1 MAILETANEDK
12 DMVTKRKSKKAK
24 AKPKR
29 KKAVSPNHNGTR
41 PAEKGF
47 LDLKLEEL
55 EAKLI
60 TASLKKNDGSIRA
73 AAFELGCNRGGLYK
87 RMMRLG
93 IEYDDYRAA

>member
-1 MAILETANEDK
+1 MAT
-12 DMVTKRKSKKAK
+12 
-24 AKPKR
+24 KR
-29 KKAVSPNHNGTR
+29 KKAKRKKRTSPNHNGAR
-41 PAEKGF
+41 PVEKGY

-60 TASLKKNDGSIRA
+60 TNSLKKNDGSIRA

-93 IEYDDYRAA
+93 IEYEDYRAA

>member
-1 MAILETANEDK
+1 MA
-12 DMVTKRKSKKAK
+12 TKRKKTKAK
-24 AKPKR
+24 AKR
-29 KKAVSPNHNGTR
+29 KKAISPNHQGAR
-41 PAEKGF
+41 PVEKGV
-47 LDLKLEEL
+47 LDQKLEEL

-60 TASLKKNDGSIRA
+60 TQSLRRHDGSIRA

>member
-1 MAILETANEDK
+1 MAILETRQQLEEA
-12 DMVTKRKSKKAK
+12 DMAAKRKKAK
-24 AKPKR
+24 AKR
-29 KKAVSPNHNGTR
+29 KKGVSPNHQGTR
-41 PAEKGF
+41 PAEKGI
-47 LDLKLEEL
+47 LDQKLEEL

-60 TASLKKNDGSIRA
+60 TASLKRHDGSIRA